1 MQKIRMLFALFI
13 TLPLI
18 LGYATHNNFN
28 NVMEDALEKADVFD
42 SKSNQE
48 KDKILKELVSSISDL
63 NEQIKKYTSEKNLS
77 PDDDIVDLMKQLLQI
92 NLYFRKRVCNRFK
105 KCVNLQKSIMN
116 DIIAVVEDNFGECPV
131 TIEHIT
137 TLTKDT
143 NMNLLALTLVIQ
155 SIVDNKTIID
165 KSKIDI
171 IKNIL
176 NCLIDRFNDYFPKIE
191 EQFKNK
197 AFMIGFSRDNHLEN
211 LRKALS
217 KL

>member
-18 LGYATHNNFN
+18 LGYSTHNNFN

-63 NEQIKKYTSEKNLS
+63 NEQIKKYTSEKNQI

-105 KCVNLQKSIMN
+105 KCVNLQKSLMN

-137 TLTKDT
+137 ELTKDT
-143 NMNLLALTLVIQ
+143 NINLLALTLVIQ

-197 AFMIGFSRDNHLEN
+197 AFMIRFSRDNHLEN
-211 LRKALS
+211 LRKTLS

>member
-1 MQKIRMLFALFI
+1 MQKIRILFALFI

-63 NEQIKKYTSEKNLS
+63 NEQIKKYTSEKKES

-197 AFMIGFSRDNHLEN
+197 AFMIRFSRDNHLEN

>member
-77 PDDDIVDLMKQLLQI
+77 PDDDIVDLMKQLLEI

-197 AFMIGFSRDNHLEN
+197 AFMIRFSRDNHLEN

>member
-63 NEQIKKYTSEKNLS
+63 NEQIKKYTSEKKES
-77 PDDDIVDLMKQLLQI
+77 PDDDIVDLMKQLLEI

-105 KCVNLQKSIMN
+105 KCVNLQKSLMN

-197 AFMIGFSRDNHLEN
+197 AFMIRFSRDNHLEN

>member
-1 MQKIRMLFALFI
+1 
-13 TLPLI
+13 
-18 LGYATHNNFN
+18 
-28 NVMEDALEKADVFD
+28 
-42 SKSNQE
+42 
-48 KDKILKELVSSISDL
+48 
-63 NEQIKKYTSEKNLS
+63 
-77 PDDDIVDLMKQLLQI
+77 
-92 NLYFRKRVCNRFK
+92 
-105 KCVNLQKSIMN
+105 MN

-191 EQFKNK
+191 AQYKRVPSMVKFLRK
-197 AFMIGFSRDNHLEN
+197 SHSEN
-211 LRKALS
+211 LRKALL
-217 KL
+217 KLEGSDGKEEDK

>member
-1 MQKIRMLFALFI
+1 MQKIRILFALFI

-197 AFMIGFSRDNHLEN
+197 AFMIRFSRDNHLEN
-211 LRKALS
+211 LRKVLS

>member
-63 NEQIKKYTSEKNLS
+63 NEQIKKYTSEKKES
-77 PDDDIVDLMKQLLQI
+77 PDDDIVDLMKQLLEI

-197 AFMIGFSRDNHLEN
+197 AFMIRFSRDNHLEN

>member
-63 NEQIKKYTSEKNLS
+63 NEQIKKYSSEKNLS

-197 AFMIGFSRDNHLEN
+197 AFMIRFSRDNHLEN

>member
-197 AFMIGFSRDNHLEN
+197 AFMIRFSRDNHLEN

>member
-105 KCVNLQKSIMN
+105 KCVNLQKSLMN

-197 AFMIGFSRDNHLEN
+197 AFMIRFSRDNHLEN

>member
-63 NEQIKKYTSEKNLS
+63 NEQIKKYTSEKKES
-77 PDDDIVDLMKQLLQI
+77 PDDDIVDLMKQLLEI

-105 KCVNLQKSIMN
+105 KCVNLQKSLMN

-137 TLTKDT
+137 ELTKDT

-197 AFMIGFSRDNHLEN
+197 AFMIRFSRDNHLEN
-211 LRKALS
+211 LRKTLS

>member
-1 MQKIRMLFALFI
+1 M
-13 TLPLI
+13 
-18 LGYATHNNFN
+18 
-28 NVMEDALEKADVFD
+28 
-42 SKSNQE
+42 
-48 KDKILKELVSSISDL
+48 
-63 NEQIKKYTSEKNLS
+63 S

-105 KCVNLQKSIMN
+105 KCVNLQKSLMN

-137 TLTKDT
+137 ELTKDT
-143 NMNLLALTLVIQ
+143 NINLLALTLVIQ

-197 AFMIGFSRDNHLEN
+197 AFMIRFSRDNHLEN
-211 LRKALS
+211 LRKTLS

>member
-1 MQKIRMLFALFI
+1 MQKIRILFALFI

-63 NEQIKKYTSEKNLS
+63 NEQIKKYTSEKKES
-77 PDDDIVDLMKQLLQI
+77 PDDDIVDLMKQLLEI

-105 KCVNLQKSIMN
+105 KCVNLQKSLMN

-197 AFMIGFSRDNHLEN
+197 AFMIRFSRDNHLEN

>member
-1 MQKIRMLFALFI
+1 MQKIRILFALFI

-63 NEQIKKYTSEKNLS
+63 NEQIKKYTSEKKES
-77 PDDDIVDLMKQLLQI
+77 PDDDIVDLMKQLLEI

-105 KCVNLQKSIMN
+105 KCVNLQKSLMN

-197 AFMIGFSRDNHLEN
+197 AFMIRFSRDNHLEN
-211 LRKALS
+211 FRKTLS

>member
-1 MQKIRMLFALFI
+1 MQKIRMIFALFI

-105 KCVNLQKSIMN
+105 KCVNLQKSLMN

-197 AFMIGFSRDNHLEN
+197 AFMIRFSRDNHLEN

>member
-105 KCVNLQKSIMN
+105 KCVNLQKSLMN

-143 NMNLLALTLVIQ
+143 NVNLLALTLVIQ

-197 AFMIGFSRDNHLEN
+197 AFMIRFSRDNHLEN
-211 LRKALS
+211 LRKTLS

>member
-1 MQKIRMLFALFI
+1 MLFALFI

-48 KDKILKELVSSISDL
+48 KDKILKELVSSKSDL

-105 KCVNLQKSIMN
+105 KCVNLQKSLMN

-197 AFMIGFSRDNHLEN
+197 AFMIRFSRDNHLEN

>member
-1 MQKIRMLFALFI
+1 MQKIRILFALFI

-77 PDDDIVDLMKQLLQI
+77 PDDDIVDLLKQLLQI

-197 AFMIGFSRDNHLEN
+197 AFMIRFSRDNHLEN

>member
-63 NEQIKKYTSEKNLS
+63 NEQIKKYSSEKNLS
-77 PDDDIVDLMKQLLQI
+77 PDDDIVDLMKQLLEI

-105 KCVNLQKSIMN
+105 KCVNLQKSLMN

-143 NMNLLALTLVIQ
+143 NMNLLALNLVIQ

-197 AFMIGFSRDNHLEN
+197 AFMIRFSRDNHLEN

>member
-77 PDDDIVDLMKQLLQI
+77 PDDDIVDLMKQLLEI

-105 KCVNLQKSIMN
+105 KCVNLQKSLMN

-137 TLTKDT
+137 ELTKDT

-197 AFMIGFSRDNHLEN
+197 AFMIRFSRDNHLEN

>member
-77 PDDDIVDLMKQLLQI
+77 PDDDIVDLMKQLLEI

-105 KCVNLQKSIMN
+105 KCVNLQKSLMN

-197 AFMIGFSRDNHLEN
+197 AFMIRFSRDNHLEN

>member
-77 PDDDIVDLMKQLLQI
+77 PDDDIVDLMKQLLEI

-105 KCVNLQKSIMN
+105 KCVNLQKSLMN

-143 NMNLLALTLVIQ
+143 NMNLLALNLVIQ

-197 AFMIGFSRDNHLEN
+197 AFMIRFSRDNHLEN
-211 LRKALS
+211 LRKTLS

>member
-1 MQKIRMLFALFI
+1 MQKIRILFALFI

-77 PDDDIVDLMKQLLQI
+77 PDDDIVDLMKQLLEI

-137 TLTKDT
+137 ELTKDT

-197 AFMIGFSRDNHLEN
+197 AFMIRFSRDNHLEN
-211 LRKALS
+211 LRKTLS

>member
-28 NVMEDALEKADVFD
+28 NVMEDALEKTDVFD

-77 PDDDIVDLMKQLLQI
+77 PDDDIVDLMKQLLEI

-197 AFMIGFSRDNHLEN
+197 AFMIRFSRDNHLEN